1 MTQTRPGSDPQ
12 TNNPLSLDNETKTRV
27 SRFLV
32 SQETWIAVGILVVIL
47 AAYLQVTGF
56 QFVTFD
62 DPLYLTNNPTIQA
75 GLNWKSLRYAFTA
88 RVDGSFLPLNW
99 LSHAAC
105 ASIFGPWA
113 GGHHLVN
120 LLLHGANSVL
130 LFYLLNKMTKSKW
143 PSASVAFLFALHP
156 LHVESVAWISER
168 KDVLSTLFW
177 ILTTWAYVRYV
188 ERPSTGR
195 YLGAALLFLAG
206 LLSKSMLVT
215 LPLTLLLFDLWP
227 LGRIQWDSPITA
239 RAKAL
244 WMLFREKIPLF
255 VLAMLVAFITV
266 RINHGEGNLATL
278 GHISISSRIGN
289 ALASIV
295 TYLHQAFWPVDLSIF
310 YPISSAGPSLG
321 RVATSLAILLIIS
334 GICLL
339 NLRRKPYLAVGW
351 FWYLITLLPVIGIV
365 QVGLQAHADRY
376 TYVPFIGLF
385 LMLSWLG
392 ADLVVRWRIP
402 RRAILMFSA
411 SALGILFTLTAAQ
424 VVVWRDNLTLFKSAL
439 SVDVN
444 NPVALLNIGDEYGR
458 RGRWK
463 DARAAYTQALRFMP
477 GVYLC
482 DLKLGFALEQLGE
495 GADALKHYL
504 HAKTLEPNLLIV
516 DQRIGQ
522 LLTRMGRF
530 QEAEPF
536 VKRVVQRTDAQLKPS
551 DGINL
556 FASEIDW
563 AIILNSQK
571 RFPEA
576 IAVLEG
582 VLAQQPKSARAQGTL
597 GLTFR
602 LMGRL
607 DESLRQMRLT
617 AELNPEDPEALFHLG
632 LSYTLLHRF
641 DEARGVFARLKPLHP
656 ELAEKGLLELQGTQA
671 PSGLPPSSNR

>member
-1 MTQTRPGSDPQ
+1 VSTQSSPEGEPQSNKHLSPTREAHAGFPGF
-12 TNNPLSLDNETKTRV
+12 RV
-27 SRFLV
+27 ST
-32 SQETWIAVGILVVIL
+32 ETWIALGILILTL
-47 AAYLQVTGF
+47 AAYLQVIGF
-56 QFVTFD
+56 DFVTFD

-75 GLNWKSLRYAFTA
+75 GLNWKSLRYAFTT

-105 ASIFGPWA
+105 ASMFGAWA

-143 PSASVAFLFALHP
+143 PSAIVAFLFALHP
-156 LHVESVAWISER
+156 LHVESVAWVSER

-188 ERPSTGR
+188 ERPSAGR

-215 LPLTLLLFDLWP
+215 LPLTLFLFDLWP
-227 LGRIQWDSPITA
+227 LGRIEWTSPATA

-255 VLAMLVAFITV
+255 VLALLVAFITV
-266 RINHGEGNLATL
+266 RINHGEGNIATL
-278 GHISISSRIGN
+278 ENLSISSRTGN
-289 ALASIV
+289 AAVSIV

-310 YPISSAGPSLG
+310 YPISSAAPAMG
-321 RVATSLAILLIIS
+321 RVVRSLAILLTIS
-334 GICLL
+334 GICIL
-339 NLRRKPYLAVGW
+339 NLRRRPYLVVGW
-351 FWYLITLLPVIGIV
+351 LWYLITLLPVIGIV

-376 TYVPFIGLF
+376 TYVPLIGIF

-392 ADLVVRWRIP
+392 ADLVARWRIP
-402 RRAILMFSA
+402 GRLVLMFSA
-411 SALGILFTLTAAQ
+411 SILGLLFTLTTAQ
-424 VVVWRDNLTLFKSAL
+424 VVVWRDNLMLFKNAL
-439 SVDVN
+439 SVDAEN
-444 NPVALLNIGDEYGR
+444 AFALLNIGDEYGH

-463 DARAAYTQALRFMP
+463 DAQAAYTQALRFMP
-477 GVYLC
+477 GVYMC
-482 DLKLGFALEQLGE
+482 DLKLGFALEQLGQE
-495 GADALKHYL
+495 ADALKHYL
-504 HAKTLEPNLLIV
+504 HAKSLQPNLLIV

-536 VKRVVQRTDAQLKPS
+536 IKRVVQRTDAQATPL
-551 DGINL
+551 DAINL
-556 FASEIDW
+556 YGSEIDW
-563 AIILNSQK
+563 ATILNSQK
-571 RFPEA
+571 RFSEA

-582 VLAQQPKSARAQGTL
+582 VLAQQPKSAKAQGTL

-607 DESLRQMRLT
+607 EESLRQMRLT
-617 AELNPEDPEALFHLG
+617 AELSPENPEVLYQLG
-632 LSYTLLHRF
+632 VSFALLHRF
-641 DEARGVFARLKPLHP
+641 DEARGVFARLKPLDP
-656 ELAEKGLLELQGTQA
+656 GLAEKGLLELQGAQA
-671 PSGLPPSSNR
+671 QGQ